1 MKNFCQSAWST
12 LLGFGIVFFLF
23 AAIPATTYAQDKPKK
38 GKEVKEE
45 PKDEKKS
52 ARAPREKK
60 KTPKELEAEAKAAE
74 KLEKQNAKASKKLE
88 WKKVK
93 ETIPDGSVRIRPIS
107 ALAGNY
113 VLMLDFPIKSKNL
126 AWGLDI
132 RGWTPGEVIAP
143 ETANGITAF
152 DYYGG
157 GINFF
162 AKYVYG
168 EHVYAQGIYG
178 QFSVGG
184 AYHHYDVTD
193 EIAGDGVLDT
203 GSWKVALM
211 GGYQWAFGKFTAGA
225 GLGLNYTGIIDRNI
239 DFDNNTLES
248 LDYIHDGPYSLPFD
262 LTPELDITIG
272 YTIK

>member
-1 MKNFCQSAWST
+1 MPRSNPRKALKKQIQKRQQ
-12 LLGFGIVFFLF
+12 LLPELPG
-23 AAIPATTYAQDKPKK
+23 
-38 GKEVKEE
+38 E
-45 PKDEKKS
+45 
-52 ARAPREKK
+52 RK

-74 KLEKQNAKASKKLE
+74 KLAEKNAKAAKKME

-107 ALAGNY
+107 ALAGTY
-113 VLMLDFPIKSKNL
+113 VLMLDFPIKSKNW

-132 RGWTPGEVIAP
+132 RGWTPGQVIEP
-143 ETANGITAF
+143 KTTDGISTF

-162 AKYVYG
+162 TKYVYG

-178 QFSVGG
+178 QLSVGG

-193 EIAGDGVLDT
+193 NDAGDGVLDT
-203 GSWKVALM
+203 GSWKVGMVA
-211 GGYQWAFGKFTAGA
+211 GYQWAFGKFIFGAGA
-225 GLGLNYTGIIDRNI
+225 GLNYTGIIDRNI
-239 DFDNNTLES
+239 EYDNKSLES

-262 LTPELDITIG
+262 LTPELDFTIG
-272 YTIK
+272 FVIK